1 MKQLIIILVILLNFI
16 HGQGQNTF
24 HKLIYTDFPL
34 VRFTAVLPTDSC
46 YYFTGTFVDTIS
58 PLRTGAMFGKIDL
71 NGELLLLKVIKHPD
85 ILYFN
90 DLGDLFS
97 TAQGNL
103 VNVGIKD
110 DFYARAILYLY
121 NQEGDTIL
129 TKEYL
134 SILYPKQTWLV
145 PKAVRIKPDGG
156 FIILIGHESLAY
168 NDFDISLL
176 ILDSEYNIL
185 HYKAYGTAF
194 QETARSV
201 ILDNDG
207 GFIIGADR
215 NNLNLTSTNFSSRT
229 YIIKTDS
236 TGEVI
241 WQYLSPPGI
250 LQDEAK
256 AMIKTPDGGLV
267 VASGIGIEVP
277 VHPTLHYI
285 NWDAMIFKLDADR
298 NVVWSTP
305 LRGVF
310 PTTQTGLV
318 EMVASAD
325 GSGFVAVGKVADDV
339 SGPEPMSGSWIVKVS
354 PKGDSLWARYYTI
367 FDGVDVDPTP
377 YDLKQTPDGGYVIV
391 GTTLNLG
398 QTAPGWIMKVDEYGC
413 LVPGCHLVN
422 ASEENRERDVR
433 LTLYPNPASDFLNV
447 WYYSADGK
455 GASFKVKDLQGK
467 TLKSF
472 ETKQRDV
479 TLIIPVWDYEP
490 GIYFLQCFEGERLVR
505 TEKFVVE

>member
-1 MKQLIIILVILLNFI
+1 MFAKLDLEGELNF
-16 HGQGQNTF
+16 T
-24 HKLIYTDFPL
+24 
-34 VRFTAVLPTDSC
+34 
-46 YYFTGTFVDTIS
+46 
-58 PLRTGAMFGKIDL
+58 KI
-71 NGELLLLKVIKHPD
+71 VKHPD
-85 ILYFN
+85 KLYYNDYGDIL
-90 DLGDLFS
+90 S
-97 TAQGNL
+97 
-103 VNVGIKD
+103 I
-110 DFYARAILYLY
+110 
-121 NQEGDTIL
+121 NQEGFLKVGSVGDTITRAIVYKYNL
-129 TKEYL
+129 EGDTVFTREYF
-134 SILYPKQTWLV
+134 SILYPELYYLV
-145 PKAVRIKPDGG
+145 PKEIVRKPSGEMG
-156 FIILIGHESLAY
+156 ILIGHESML
-168 NDFDISLL
+168 NEDFDISLL
-176 ILDSEYNIL
+176 LLNSNFNIKY
-185 HYKAYGTAF
+185 YKAYGNSAL
-194 QETARSV
+194 QEGSAS
-201 ILDNDG
+201 LLFDSDG
-207 GFIIGADR
+207 GYIIGGSR
-215 NNLNLTSTNFSSRT
+215 NNYNQTTINYLSRT

-241 WQYLSPPGI
+241 WQYLSPPGK

-267 VASGIGIEVP
+267 VASGIGVEVP
-277 VHPTLHYI
+277 VHPTLHFI
-285 NWDAMIFKLDADR
+285 NWDAIIFKLDADR

-422 ASEENRERDVR
+422 ASEEYREREIR
-433 LTLYPNPASDFLNV
+433 LSLFPNPASDFLNV
-447 WYYSADGK
+447 WYYSAVGK
-455 GASFKVKDLQGK
+455 GASFKVADLQGRI
-467 TLKSF
+467 LKSF
-472 ETKQRDV
+472 DTKQRDV